1 MTVKIHA
8 TRIICSDSRQ
18 RNSKAVPRSLPT
30 ISSRQGQA
38 RGYILRV
45 KKSVKRYYPHIG
57 RKEAEI
63 TPAFW
68 TKRYLEKTDQW
79 DKGAPSPALV
89 DFLREGNFQA
99 GKIIVPGCGRGHDAR
114 ALAKAGFDVL
124 GVDVA
129 EIPVRDATALARKA
143 RLKNIRFEQA
153 DFFELPKTIRG
164 AFDWMFEHTFFC
176 AIDPE
181 KRADYVE
188 TAANLLRKKGWLLG
202 VFYNIQPDSGPPF
215 GCTREELFE
224 RFSPRFT
231 LWHESVPRSFANRE
245 GKELLMLWQR
255 R

>member
-1 MTVKIHA
+1 
-8 TRIICSDSRQ
+8 
-18 RNSKAVPRSLPT
+18 
-30 ISSRQGQA
+30 
-38 RGYILRV
+38 V
-45 KKSVKRYYPHIG
+45 KKKAKVHYPHIG
-57 RKEAEI
+57 RKETAI

-68 TKRYLEKTDQW
+68 AKRYAEKTDQW
-79 DKGAPSPALV
+79 DKGEPSPALV
-89 DFLREGNFQA
+89 DFLREGNFHA

-114 ALAKAGFDVL
+114 ALAKAGFEVL
-124 GVDVA
+124 GVDVSV
-129 EIPVRDATALARKA
+129 IPVRDATALAKRA

-153 DFFELPKTIRG
+153 DFFKLPTKFAGR
-164 AFDWMFEHTFFC
+164 FDWMFEHTFFC
-176 AIDPE
+176 AIDPAM
-181 KRADYVE
+181 RDAYVE
-188 TAANLLRKKGWLLG
+188 KAAELLRKNGWLLG